1 MAKALSSYFTHR
13 VHATIR
19 EMCIRT
25 ANAVARSRSVAAKF
39 MPAKFMDALGATS
52 SDDDDDD
59 DDDEEEKT
67 TKEKTTARRAAVSME
82 ALARHGFRGATTPTA
97 RDGEP
102 THTAWSRG
110 RAGDG
115 AKNAY
120 GSEESARTRRAGG
133 EGLAETCARA
143 IESARANERARDDAR
158 RARDDA
164 NAKARARTAEAK
176 RAIREDDARRRTRAR
191 EEGDATRVRRR
202 ARIDVDGGTTA
213 TTATATDDEARL
225 VESGGFDFGDE

>member
-13 VHATIR
+13 ANATIR
-19 EMCIRT
+19 EMWFGT
-25 ANAVARSRSVAAKF
+25 ANTGARSRSVAAKF

-59 DDDEEEKT
+59 DDDAEEKT
-67 TKEKTTARRAAVSME
+67 TKGATARRAAVSME

>member
-1 MAKALSSYFTHR
+1 
-13 VHATIR
+13 
-19 EMCIRT
+19 MCIGT
-25 ANAVARSRSVAAKF
+25 ANAVARSRSVAAR

-52 SDDDDDD
+52 SDDDDG
-59 DDDEEEKT
+59 EEKT
-67 TKEKTTARRAAVSME
+67 TKGATARRAAVSME
-82 ALARHGFRGATTPTA
+82 ALARHGFRGATMPTA

-102 THTAWSRG
+102 TATAWSRV

-115 AKNAY
+115 AARAY
-120 GSEESARTRRAGG
+120 GGEESARTRRAGG

-158 RARDDA
+158 RERDDA

-191 EEGDATRVRRR
+191 EEGDATRERRR
-202 ARIDVDGGTTA
+202 ARIDVDAG

>member
-1 MAKALSSYFTHR
+1 
-13 VHATIR
+13 
-19 EMCIRT
+19 MCIGT
-25 ANAVARSRSVAAKF
+25 ANTVARSRSVAAR

-59 DDDEEEKT
+59 DDEGEEKT
-67 TKEKTTARRAAVSME
+67 TKGATARRAAVSME
-82 ALARHGFRGATTPTA
+82 ALARHGFRGATMPTA

-102 THTAWSRG
+102 TATAWSRG

-115 AKNAY
+115 AARAY
-120 GSEESARTRRAGG
+120 GGEESARTRRAGG

-158 RARDDA
+158 RERDDA

-191 EEGDATRVRRR
+191 EEGDATRERRR
-202 ARIDVDGGTTA
+202 ARIDVDAGTTA

>member
-1 MAKALSSYFTHR
+1 
-13 VHATIR
+13 
-19 EMCIRT
+19 MCIGT
-25 ANAVARSRSVAAKF
+25 ANAVARSRSVAAR

-59 DDDEEEKT
+59 DGEEKT
-67 TKEKTTARRAAVSME
+67 TKGATARRAAVSME
-82 ALARHGFRGATTPTA
+82 ALARHGFRGATMPTA

-102 THTAWSRG
+102 TATAWSRG

-115 AKNAY
+115 AARAC
-120 GSEESARTRRAGG
+120 GGEESARTRRAGG

-143 IESARANERARDDAR
+143 IESARANE

-191 EEGDATRVRRR
+191 EEGDATRERRR
-202 ARIDVDGGTTA
+202 ARIDVDAGTTA